1 DSTVQVLK
9 DCRTQFV
16 QSVDKSVINGLLDD
30 MIQEKVLN
38 QEEMEEMMQENL
50 TIMSRA
56 RVLIDYI
63 IRKGNKVCQCF
74 ICHIWIRDSHLAEK
88 LGLPSKN
95 GVSCILLLFLY
106 LTVLVFFS

>member
-1 DSTVQVLK
+1 MAKNLQERCYGSKKSSVQVLK

-88 LGLPSKN
+88 LGLPK
-95 GVSCILLLFLY
+95 
-106 LTVLVFFS
+106 